1 MAEGGW
7 GGWLATVLWVV
18 WLVVGCCDI
27 LRYGPVRSVRY
38 VATESAIQTVRLA
51 MHRDKSIVETAM
63 VSTAMTTAMFFQSP
77 DFALRVT
84 HKRLDV

>member
-51 MHRDKSIVETAM
+51 MHCGMR
-63 VSTAMTTAMFFQSP
+63 
-77 DFALRVT
+77 
-84 HKRLDV
+84 